1 MILQSRDNCS
11 ASELD
16 LRYSNTYSSE
26 SGFAL
31 GVTPLENNDVDD
43 VMHDLQS
50 SIEKVAV
57 ERFRALS
64 VWLGVA
70 GPYGSKT
77 SGDALNA

>member
-16 LRYSNTYSSE
+16 LRHSNTYSSE

-43 VMHDLQS
+43 VMGAAYW
-50 SIEKVAV
+50 IPAFWVP
-57 ERFRALS
+57 ALL
-64 VWLGVA
+64 VTHYITFVVLITHW
-70 GPYGSKT
+70 K
-77 SGDALNA
+77 DAEG